1 MTVENPEPDTSAVAL
16 LAEPPA
22 ADDIDSEETT
32 PPPAKRHSAWR
43 TLRELVLGLAVVALV
58 FVGTRSVAQ
67 GREVLGP
74 SMQPTFQQGQRI
86 FVAKYVVGSPAHGDV
101 VVFKPPV
108 ASQDDFIKRVIGVPG
123 DHVVVR
129 DGVVSVN
136 GQPLD
141 EPYVHGAISACGG
154 QYCDVTLGA
163 DEYYVMG
170 DNRPNSSDSRYWG
183 PVKGSN
189 IKGHAWLRYFPF
201 GDFKFAP

>member
-1 MTVENPEPDTSAVAL
+1 MTMDFPEPDMFAPAL
-16 LAEPPA
+16 PAEPLAEAGAEVAAVPP
-22 ADDIDSEETT
+22 S
-32 PPPAKRHSAWR
+32 PARRGSGWR
-43 TLRELVLGLAVVALV
+43 TLRELVVGLAVVALV
-58 FVGTRSVAQ
+58 FAGTRSVAQ

-74 SMQPTFQQGQRI
+74 SMQPTFHQGQRI

-101 VVFKPPV
+101 IVFKPPV
-108 ASQDDFIKRVIGVPG
+108 PSQDDFIKRVIGVPG

-136 GQPLD
+136 GQQLD
-141 EPYVHGAISACGG
+141 EPYIHGAISACSG
-154 QYCDVTLGA
+154 QYCDVTLSP
-163 DEYYVMG
+163 DEYYAMG

-183 PVKGSN
+183 PVKGSS